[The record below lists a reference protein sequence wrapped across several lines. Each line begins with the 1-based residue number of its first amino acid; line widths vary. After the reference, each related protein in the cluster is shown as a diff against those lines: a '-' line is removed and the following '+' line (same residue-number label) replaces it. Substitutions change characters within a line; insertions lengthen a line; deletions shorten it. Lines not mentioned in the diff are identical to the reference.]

1 MRIDLSRFVESEE
14 QEVRARLERSESR
27 IRLADA
33 RERAHLE
40 VVRDDHPA
48 EPERPANEI
57 GKYGFRERHRQVRRR
72 VERGNDDMRA
82 HHRRHARGDRGEEG
96 CELDTFERWSVDVD
110 LRRSEER
117 RVGKECR
124 YRRRAARARYT
135 ES

>member
-1 MRIDLSRFVESEE
+1 ARDGPRADRIDDAAMRIDLSRFVEAEE

-33 RERAHLE
+33 CERAHLE

-57 GKYGFRERHRQVRRR
+57 RQHGFGERHRQVRRR

-82 HHRRHARGDRGEEG
+82 HYRRHARSNRSAEG
-96 CELDTFERWSVDVD
+96 YELDTVERWSVDVI
-110 LRRSEER
+110 RQQA
-117 RVGKECR
+117 G
-124 YRRRAARARYT
+124 
-135 ES
+135 